1 VEDALFREQSIRA
14 RETGQMTNR
23 WRLDGRKALITGAS
37 QGIGRACANEFWQL
51 GADLILVARDDV
63 ALDDFADELSEQARS
78 FTRPQRVD
86 TVSVDL
92 AEGEGREM
100 LLDALD
106 ERNLDV
112 NILIN
117 NVGGNVV
124 KAALELDETTLA
136 TIWQTN
142 TVSAFELSRLLHPRL
157 KQHGNAA
164 IVNVASVS
172 GITHVRTGVA
182 YGMSKAALLQM
193 TQNLACEWA
202 CDGIRVNAV
211 APWYIRTRRSEAAL
225 KDSDYLDEVLAR
237 TPMNR
242 IGEPSE
248 VAAAVAFL
256 SMPCAS
262 YITGECI
269 AVDGGFLRYGF

>member
-1 VEDALFREQSIRA
+1 MS
-14 RETGQMTNR
+14 NR
-23 WRLDGRKALITGAS
+23 WRLDGRNALITGAS
-37 QGIGRACANEFWQL
+37 QGIGRACAHEFWSL
-51 GADLILVARDDV
+51 GANLTLVARDD
-63 ALDDFADELSEQARS
+63 ATLDDFADELMELARS
-78 FTRPQRVD
+78 KASDQCVETI
-86 TVSVDL
+86 SVDL
-92 AEGEGREM
+92 AEGEGRET
-100 LLDALD
+100 LLDALE

-112 NILIN
+112 DVLVN
-117 NVGGNVV
+117 NVGGNTVL
-124 KAALELDETTLA
+124 AAIDLDEARLNG
-136 TIWQTN
+136 IWQTN
-142 TVSAFELSRLLHPRL
+142 LVSAFELSRLLHPRL

-182 YGMSKAALLQM
+182 YGMSKAALVQM
-193 TQNLACEWA
+193 TKNLACEWA

-225 KDSDYLDEVLAR
+225 KDTDYLEEVLAR